1 MYNYLALHYDELTE
15 NVDYKVRSDYI
26 SDFFNEYGIRQ
37 GSTILDLACGTG
49 SMSLHM
55 KNKGYN
61 VIGIDL
67 SDEML
72 SAADFK
78 AKGEI
83 SFIKSEM
90 QNFSLAE
97 TVDACMCNLD
107 SINHLNDIYEVK
119 ETFKCVYNSL
129 NNNGIFIFDINTVYK
144 HNNILA
150 DNSFVFD
157 EDDYFLSWDN
167 ELLEGNRVRIM
178 LDFFVFNG
186 NNYDR
191 YSEEFIETAYS
202 AEVLEDALSPYFE
215 VLGIYDD
222 ISFNKPESTSERIY
236 FVCRRK

>member
-119 ETFKCVYNSL
+119 
-129 NNNGIFIFDINTVYK
+129 
-144 HNNILA
+144 
-150 DNSFVFD
+150 
-157 EDDYFLSWDN
+157 
-167 ELLEGNRVRIM
+167 
-178 LDFFVFNG
+178 
-186 NNYDR
+186 
-191 YSEEFIETAYS
+191 
-202 AEVLEDALSPYFE
+202 
-215 VLGIYDD
+215 
-222 ISFNKPESTSERIY
+222 
-236 FVCRRK
+236 